1 MKALVL
7 LLMTSSALAQPKQA
21 PDKFVKAA
29 GDVFAAAAAADAAG
43 DLRTA
48 LGLYQKA
55 HAISPHPN
63 TMYNIADVQ
72 RRLGTLSEAIRGFE
86 TYLAMAPD
94 AKDRPQVEK
103 TLETLYATPGTL
115 IVTTPEP
122 SDPES
127 LDLATAYVLAGG
139 ELKKKPGAVETHKI
153 RKIPIITLTVPP
165 GEHVIDLVTPLTYA
179 TRECDVG
186 PGETHFCELKA
197 PPRIDG
203 NAVVSA
209 INRRIEV
216 QQDPRGKRLVFA
228 RFELPAGKH
237 RLMVKDRNYNCAPI
251 TVTPVANA
259 VAYTFVKSTE
269 FEGFERCRTL
279 DIKQHKLTFDP

>member
-1 MKALVL
+1 MKALAL
-7 LLMTSSALAQPKQA
+7 LLVASTAFAQPKQA
-21 PDKFVKAA
+21 PDKFAKAA
-29 GDVFAAAAAADAAG
+29 GDVFAAAAAADASG

-86 TYLAMAPD
+86 TYLAMSPD

-103 TLETLYATPGTL
+103 TLEALYATPGTL

-127 LDLATAYVLAGG
+127 LDLASAYVLAGG
-139 ELKKKPGAVETHKI
+139 DLKKKPGPVETHKI

-237 RLMVKDRNYNCAPI
+237 RLLVKDRNFNCAPL
-251 TVTPVANA
+251 VVAPAPNA
-259 VAYTFVKSTE
+259 VVYTFVKSTE